1 MKEKEGSP
9 MTQTNDGVTRCHWP
23 LWKSYVN
30 LSVFTWLN
38 NCPLLLVLWTQVDF
52 QNWFPSILA
61 SQNLPLFETQHTS

>member
-38 NCPLLLVLWTQVDF
+38 NCPLLFGSFVGTSRFSKLVPFDSG
-52 QNWFPSILA
+52 FPEFAAL
-61 SQNLPLFETQHTS
+61 